1 MCQGVAAYE
10 ATGAALRRTY
20 FFALLAEAYGRAGQV
35 AEGLR
40 LLAQALTVVR
50 TNGEQVYEAELYRLQ
65 GELLLAQAGQ
75 GQRPTGPREADAE
88 PACSR
93 PSPWPAAS
101 RPSPWSCGRR

>member
-20 FFALLAEAYGRAGQV
+20 FLALLAEAYGRVGQV

-50 TNGEQVYEAELYRLQ
+50 ATGEQVYEAELYRLQ
-65 GELLLAQAGQ
+65 GALLLRQAAPDAAQAETCFQ
-75 GQRPTGPREADAE
+75 QALAMARRQHARSWEL
-88 PACSR
+88 R
-93 PSPWPAAS
+93 AA
-101 RPSPWSCGRR
+101 